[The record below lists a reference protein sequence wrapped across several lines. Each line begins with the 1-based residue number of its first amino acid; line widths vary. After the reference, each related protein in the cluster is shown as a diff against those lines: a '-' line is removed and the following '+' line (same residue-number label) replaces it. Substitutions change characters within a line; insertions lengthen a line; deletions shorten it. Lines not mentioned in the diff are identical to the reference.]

1 MTQEERLQRLLL
13 PMHLYHR
20 CDLRGTIA
28 EAVVADA
35 LSSQLE
41 YMCTRL
47 RIGENIVKTS
57 RIKHLKR
64 SM

>member
-1 MTQEERLQRLLL
+1 
-13 PMHLYHR
+13 MHLYHK

-41 YMCTRL
+41 YMCTHL
-47 RIGENIVKTS
+47 SISEDWGEYCL
-57 RIKHLKR
+57 KHLVLNI
-64 SM
+64 